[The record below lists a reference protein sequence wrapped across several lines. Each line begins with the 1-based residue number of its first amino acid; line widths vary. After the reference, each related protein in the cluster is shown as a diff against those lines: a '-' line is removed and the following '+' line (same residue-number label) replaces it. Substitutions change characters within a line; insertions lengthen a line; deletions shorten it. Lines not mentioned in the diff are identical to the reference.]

1 MVSLHSYGYRNAA
14 GNYFAFGYCRYR
26 TFVCGF
32 DKQTKGNTHRNESVH
47 LVLQPYYELM
57 RLFKK
62 ETINADSS
70 SFISLVAPSINFIS
84 IIAAAAMLPI
94 GFWKP
99 LISFNGDIILFAYV
113 LGLARF
119 FQILAAMDI
128 GSSFEGMGAAREAT
142 FALFAEPIFFF
153 TLGSVAFISGLT
165 SIYDIYH
172 SIRLDNISYIVFIII
187 CSISVFILAVTECS
201 RMPVDDPNTHLELTM
216 IHEVMILDNSG
227 FDLFLYQYSSYIKL
241 FIYAIIEVSFFYPF
255 GVQSYWLGILIF
267 VVVAVIL
274 TLTLATVETIT
285 SRFKMKNIPLYLLF
299 ATAIGILNLLIY
311 TFTK

>member
-1 MVSLHSYGYRNAA
+1 MVKEILQGIISVLVIIGLAPLFA
-14 GNYFAFGYCRYR
+14 GLVN
-26 TFVCGF
+26 
-32 DKQTKGNTHRNESVH
+32 KQKAKLTGRVGAPI
-47 LVLQPYYELM
+47 LQPYYELQ

-62 ETINADSS
+62 ETINATTS
-70 SFISLVAPSINFIS
+70 SFISRVAPILNFVSI
-84 IIAAAAMLPI
+84 IIAAAILPV

-99 LISFNGDIILFAYV
+99 LISFNGDIILFAYI
-113 LGLARF
+113 LGLSRF

-153 TLGSVAFISGLT
+153 TIGSISFISGYT
-165 SIYDIYH
+165 SLFDIYH
-172 SIRLDNISYIVFIII
+172 SIQLDNISYEVFIVI
-187 CSISVFILAVTECS
+187 CSISVFMLAVTECS

-227 FDLFLYQYSSYIKL
+227 LDLFFYQFSSYIKL
-241 FIYAIIEVSFFYPF
+241 FIYAVLEISFFYPF
-255 GVQSYWLGILIF
+255 SQQSYLVGIIIF
-267 VVVAVIL
+267 IVGIIALSFSLAV
-274 TLTLATVETIT
+274 VETIA

>member
-1 MVSLHSYGYRNAA
+1 MDLMKHLQGIISLLIILGLAPLLVGLIN
-14 GNYFAFGYCRYR
+14 
-26 TFVCGF
+26 
-32 DKQTKGNTHRNESVH
+32 KQKAILTGRIGAPI
-47 LVLQPYYELM
+47 LQPYFDLKKLL
-57 RLFKK
+57 RK
-62 ETINADSS
+62 ETINSNSS
-70 SFISLVAPSINFIS
+70 SFISIISPAMNLVAV
-84 IIAAAAMLPI
+84 IAAAAMLPI
-94 GFWKP
+94 GFARP
-99 LISFNGDIILFAYV
+99 LISFEGDIILFAYV

-142 FALFAEPIFFF
+142 FAVFAEPIFFF
-153 TLGSVAFISGLT
+153 TLGSIAFMNGLT

-172 SIRLDNISYIVFIII
+172 SVRLDNVSFIVFIIV

-227 FDLFLYQYSSYIKL
+227 IDLFLYQYSSFIKL
-241 FIYAIIEVSFFYPF
+241 FIYVILETSFFYPF
-255 GVQSYWLGILIF
+255 GVQSYSLAIIIF
-267 VVVAVIL
+267 IVVVLLLSAA
-274 TLTLATVETIT
+274 LAIVETIT
-285 SRFKMKNIPLYLLF
+285 SRFKMKRIPQYLLF

>member
-1 MVSLHSYGYRNAA
+1 MGIDILQGIISIIVILGLSPLFA
-14 GNYFAFGYCRYR
+14 GLVN
-26 TFVCGF
+26 
-32 DKQTKGNTHRNESVH
+32 KQKAILTGRIGAPI
-47 LVLQPYYELM
+47 LQPYFELQKI
-57 RLFKK
+57 FKK
-62 ETINADSS
+62 ETINATSS
-70 SFISLVAPSINFIS
+70 SFISRISPLINLVTLVI
-84 IIAAAAMLPI
+84 AAAMLPV

-99 LISFNGDIILFAYV
+99 LISFSGDIILFAYI

-153 TLGSVAFISGLT
+153 TIGSISFISGFT
-165 SIYDIYH
+165 SLFDIYH
-172 SIRLDNISYIVFIII
+172 SIELTNISYGVFIII
-187 CSISVFILAVTECS
+187 CSISVFMLAVSECS

-227 FDLFLYQYSSYIKL
+227 IDLFLYQYSSYIKL
-241 FIYAIIEVSFFYPF
+241 FIYAILEISFFYPF
-255 GVQSYWLGILIF
+255 SQQSYLLGILIF
-267 VVVAVIL
+267 ITGSAAL
-274 TLTLATVETIT
+274 TFVLGVVETII
-285 SRFKMKNIPLYLLF
+285 SRSKMKNIPQYLLF

>member
-1 MVSLHSYGYRNAA
+1 MALAPLFAGMVN
-14 GNYFAFGYCRYR
+14 
-26 TFVCGF
+26 
-32 DKQTKGNTHRNESVH
+32 KQKAILTGRIGAP
-47 LVLQPYYELM
+47 VLQPYYELI

-62 ETINADSS
+62 ETINAGTS
-70 SFISLVAPSINFIS
+70 SFISRISPLINLVSMIV
-84 IIAAAAMLPI
+84 AAAMLPV

-99 LISFNGDIILFAYV
+99 IISFNGDIILFAYI

-153 TLGSVAFISGLT
+153 TIGSISFISGYNSLF
-165 SIYDIYH
+165 DIYH
-172 SIRLDNISYIVFIII
+172 SIQLNNVSYEVFIIV
-187 CSISVFILAVTECS
+187 CSISVFMLAVTECS

-227 FDLFLYQYSSYIKL
+227 IDLFLYQYSSYIKL
-241 FIYAIIEVSFFYPF
+241 FIYALLEISFFYPF
-255 GVQSYWLGILIF
+255 SQKSNSVGILIF
-267 VVVAVIL
+267 ITGSVAL
-274 TLTLATVETIT
+274 TFVLGIVETIT
-285 SRFKMKNIPLYLLF
+285 SRYRMKNIPQYLLF

>member
-1 MVSLHSYGYRNAA
+1 MVIEILQRIISISIIIGLAPL
-14 GNYFAFGYCRYR
+14 
-26 TFVCGF
+26 FVGLVN
-32 DKQTKGNTHRNESVH
+32 KQKAKLTGRVGAPII
-47 LVLQPYYELM
+47 QPYYELQ

-62 ETINADSS
+62 ETINASTS
-70 SFISLVAPSINFIS
+70 SFISRISPLLNFVS
-84 IIAAAAMLPI
+84 LIIAAAMLPV

-99 LISFNGDIILFAYV
+99 LISFNGDIILFAYI
-113 LGLARF
+113 LGLSRF

-153 TLGSVAFISGLT
+153 TIGSIAFISGYT
-165 SIYDIYH
+165 SIYNIYH
-172 SIRLDNISYIVFIII
+172 SIQLENISYEVFIVI
-187 CSISVFILAVTECS
+187 CSISVFMLAVTECS

-227 FDLFLYQYSSYIKL
+227 IDLFLYQYSSYIKL
-241 FIYAIIEVSFFYPF
+241 FIYAVLEISFFYPF
-255 GVQSYWLGILIF
+255 SQQSYLIGILIF
-267 VVVAVIL
+267 VIGSIVLSFSLAV
-274 TLTLATVETIT
+274 VETIT

-311 TFTK
+311 TFTR

>member
-1 MVSLHSYGYRNAA
+1 MVKEILQGIISVLVIIGLAPLFA
-14 GNYFAFGYCRYR
+14 GLVN
-26 TFVCGF
+26 
-32 DKQTKGNTHRNESVH
+32 KQKAKLTGRVGAPI
-47 LVLQPYYELM
+47 LQPYYELQ

-62 ETINADSS
+62 ETINATTS
-70 SFISLVAPSINFIS
+70 SFISRVAPILNFVSI
-84 IIAAAAMLPI
+84 IIAAAILPV

-99 LISFNGDIILFAYV
+99 LISFNGDIILFAYI
-113 LGLARF
+113 LGLSRF

-153 TLGSVAFISGLT
+153 TIGSIAFISGYT

-172 SIRLDNISYIVFIII
+172 SIQLENISYEVFIVI
-187 CSISVFILAVTECS
+187 CSISVFMLAVTECS

-227 FDLFLYQYSSYIKL
+227 LDLFFYQFSSYIKL
-241 FIYAIIEVSFFYPF
+241 FIYAVLEISFFYPF
-255 GVQSYWLGILIF
+255 SQQSYLVGIIIF
-267 VVVAVIL
+267 IVGIIALSFSLAV
-274 TLTLATVETIT
+274 VETIT

-311 TFTK
+311 TFTR

>member
-1 MVSLHSYGYRNAA
+1 MGIDILQGIISIIVILGLSPLFA
-14 GNYFAFGYCRYR
+14 GLVN
-26 TFVCGF
+26 
-32 DKQTKGNTHRNESVH
+32 KQKAILTGRIGAPI
-47 LVLQPYYELM
+47 LQPYFELQKI
-57 RLFKK
+57 FKK
-62 ETINADSS
+62 ETINATSS
-70 SFISLVAPSINFIS
+70 SFISRISPLINLVTLVI
-84 IIAAAAMLPI
+84 AAAMLPV

-99 LISFNGDIILFAYV
+99 LISFSGDIILFAYI

-153 TLGSVAFISGLT
+153 TIGSISFISGFT
-165 SIYDIYH
+165 SLFDIYH
-172 SIRLDNISYIVFIII
+172 SIELTNISYGVFIII
-187 CSISVFILAVTECS
+187 CSISVFMLAVSECS

-227 FDLFLYQYSSYIKL
+227 IDLFLYQYSSYIKL
-241 FIYAIIEVSFFYPF
+241 FIYAILEISFFYPF
-255 GVQSYWLGILIF
+255 SQQSYLLGILIF
-267 VVVAVIL
+267 ITGSAAL
-274 TLTLATVETIT
+274 TFALGVVETII
-285 SRFKMKNIPLYLLF
+285 SRSKMKNIPQYLLF

>member
-1 MVSLHSYGYRNAA
+1 MEIETLQGIVSLLVILGIAPLFA
-14 GNYFAFGYCRYR
+14 GLINKLKAILTGRVGAPIF
-26 TFVCGF
+26 
-32 DKQTKGNTHRNESVH
+32 QTYYD
-47 LVLQPYYELM
+47 LQ
-57 RLFKK
+57 RIFKK
-62 ETINADSS
+62 ETINATTS
-70 SFISLVAPSINFIS
+70 SFVSRISPVINLVT
-84 IIAAAAMLPI
+84 IICAAAMLPI

-99 LISFNGDIILFAYV
+99 LINFNGDIILFAYV

-153 TLGSVAFISGLT
+153 TVGSVAFISGFT

-172 SIRLDNISYIVFIII
+172 SIRLDNISFIVFIII
-187 CSISVFILAVTECS
+187 CSISAFLLAITECS

-227 FDLFLYQYSSYIKL
+227 LDLFLYQYSSYVKL
-241 FIYAIIEVSFFYPF
+241 FVYAILEISFFYPF
-255 GVQSYWLGILIF
+255 SAHNYSVGLVIF
-267 VVVAVIL
+267 IVGTVIL
-274 TLTLATVETIT
+274 ASTLAIVETIT
-285 SRFKMKNIPLYLLF
+285 SRFKMKNIPQYLLF

-311 TFTK
+311 TFSK

>member
-1 MVSLHSYGYRNAA
+1 MDIDIFQGIISILVILSLAPLFAGMVN
-14 GNYFAFGYCRYR
+14 
-26 TFVCGF
+26 
-32 DKQTKGNTHRNESVH
+32 KQKAILTGRVGAPI
-47 LVLQPYYELM
+47 LQPFYDLQ

-62 ETINADSS
+62 ETINSTTSS
-70 SFISLVAPSINFIS
+70 YISRISPLINLVTL
-84 IIAAAAMLPI
+84 IIAAAMLPV

-99 LISFNGDIILFAYV
+99 LIRFDGDIILFAYI
-113 LGLARF
+113 LGLSRF

-153 TLGSVAFISGLT
+153 TIGSISFISGLT
-165 SIYDIYH
+165 SLYDIYH
-172 SIRLDNISYIVFIII
+172 SIQLTNISYEVFILI
-187 CSISVFILAVTECS
+187 CSISVFMLAVTECS

-241 FIYAIIEVSFFYPF
+241 FIYAILEISFFYPF
-255 GVQSYWLGILIF
+255 SNQSYLLGIVIF
-267 VVVAVIL
+267 VTGSVAL
-274 TLTLATVETIT
+274 TFVLGLVETIT
-285 SRFKMKNIPLYLLF
+285 SRYKMKNVPQYLLF